1 MHSPFGGQRLGRLSP
16 GPNLK
21 LFVVINPHAKR
32 NKKLPELPEKLEKI
46 LGPSAVVRLSQSLDG
61 VESVAREALAAGCE
75 VLGICGG
82 DGTIHHTVSRFL
94 KVYGS
99 HPLPKILTLG
109 GGTMNM
115 VCHSV
120 GVLGPSEGI
129 ARRYRAIVDEERKL
143 PIVFRETIHIEERY
157 SFIFGLGL
165 VSNFLDAYYEGGDT
179 GPVKAALVVQR
190 AITSVMKR
198 SEFAKE
204 LFAPWR
210 GEVVVDGKTL
220 PYAQYTAV
228 LAQTI
233 ENLGIGFKP
242 MYRAFEQPGT
252 FHLIATQMNAVKLVN
267 HLPDVFFGRPMHH
280 PETYDTVAKGMI
292 LRPEKEILYTMDGDM
307 YTTQGELTVGM
318 GPTLEIL
325 KI

>member
-1 MHSPFGGQRLGRLSP
+1 MFSFFLIHFP
-16 GPNLK
+16 GLNLK

-32 NKKLPELPEKLEKI
+32 NKKLPDLPEKMEKI
-46 LGPSAVVRLSQSLDG
+46 LGSTAVVRLSQSLDA
-61 VESVAREALAAGCE
+61 VEAVAKEALAAGCE
-75 VLGICGG
+75 VLAICGG

-94 KVYGS
+94 KVYGA

-115 VCHSV
+115 VAHSV

-129 ARRYRAIVDEERKL
+129 ARRYQAIVSAGRTL
-143 PIVFRETIHIEERY
+143 PTVHRETLHIGDKV
-157 SFIFGLGL
+157 SFIFGVGL
-165 VSNFLDAYYEGGDT
+165 AANFLNAYYEGGDT
-179 GPVKAALVVQR
+179 GPVKAAVVVQR

-210 GEVVVDGKTL
+210 GELEVDGQKL
-220 PYAQYTAV
+220 PFKQYTAV

-233 ENLGIGFKP
+233 ENLGIGFNP
-242 MYRAFEQPGT
+242 MYRACEKPRH

-267 HLPDVFFGRPMHH
+267 HLPDIFFGRPMHH
-280 PETYDTVAKGMI
+280 PETHDTVAQSMI
-292 LRPEKEILYTMDGDM
+292 LRSDQETLYTMDGDM
-307 YTTQGELTVGM
+307 YTAKGEIKVAT
-318 GPTLEIL
+318 GPTIEML